1 MARRYWA
8 GTALPDYKTII
19 LLAETLNTT
28 PSWLLFGSDAH
39 VSNAL
44 EMNKEV
50 LLFCFKHIV
59 PQMAQRDNLDAE
71 VSQLSDA
78 IEELTKLNLTSAQM
92 MQSLAIIFRIKD
104 HKSNNM

>member
-8 GTALPDYKTII
+8 GTALPDYATIM

-28 PSWLLFGSDAH
+28 PSCLLFGSDAH
-39 VSNAL
+39 ASNPL
-44 EMNKEV
+44 EMSKEV

-59 PQMAQRDNLDAE
+59 PQMAQRDSLDAE
-71 VSQLSDA
+71 ILQLSEA

-104 HKSNNM
+104 PKSNNM